1 MISSASRFTDKAFK
15 MAYEN
20 DVVMIAA
27 LQAMCFLLGVS
38 DRDRDDSD

>member
-15 MAYEN
+15 MAHED

-27 LQAMCFLLGVS
+27 LQAMCLLLGVS
-38 DRDRDDSD
+38 GRYRDDSD